1 MDILHRL
8 FSDVVKVDEN
18 PAMFIT
24 TDVFKIDGKV
34 KTIQRKEQIDLIK
47 AEGDL
52 ITSIKQRI
60 IENSKTESIKFYP
73 KNIIQKIFKIKSL
86 DKIINVPADYYI
98 ITNYKLSNSFNCNLI
113 LDNSLEDIIIVGT
126 KDIFILCEETNEYFF
141 NTDNY
146 QVYKIF

>member
-8 FSDVVKVDEN
+8 FSDVVKVDDN

-34 KTIQRKEQIDLIK
+34 KTIHRKEQIDLVK

-52 ITSIKQRI
+52 ISSIKQRI

-73 KNIIQKIFKIKSL
+73 KNIIQKIFNRKSL
-86 DKIINVPADYYI
+86 NKIINVPVDYYI
-98 ITNYKLSNSFNCNLI
+98 ITNDKLSSSFNCNLI
-113 LDNSLEDIIIVGT
+113 LDNSLEDMIIVGT
-126 KDIFILCEETNEYFF
+126 KDIFILLEETNEYFF

-146 QVYKIF
+146 KVYKIF